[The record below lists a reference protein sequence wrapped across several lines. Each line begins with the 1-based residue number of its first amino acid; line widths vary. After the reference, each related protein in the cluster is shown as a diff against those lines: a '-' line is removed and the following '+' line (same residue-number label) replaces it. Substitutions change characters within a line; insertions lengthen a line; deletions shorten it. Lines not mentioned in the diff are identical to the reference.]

1 MRPSFPRLAALVLL
15 VGVGCSHTHIERV
28 TVPPQVDLTHYTAVA
43 LIDFSSPANRG
54 QLPSY
59 ATHQF
64 LQRVL
69 EAQPNARIMQLGTL
83 QQALASVGKSQ
94 LDADAIRAIGQKNG
108 AQAVFAG
115 TLELTDAKPTV
126 SVANFA
132 HNVGV
137 SADVNANLAATLYD
151 AGNGTIVWTSSAAAH
166 DSAGGVSLNGGDVGV
181 GVEGTDNA
189 YTRMI
194 QKTTWSIADPFRAHV
209 VKQRVEDAQ

>member
-1 MRPSFPRLAALVLL
+1 MRSSFPRLAALALL
-15 VGVGCSHTHIERV
+15 AGVGCSHTHLERV
-28 TVPPQVDLTHYTAVA
+28 TVPPQVDLTHYQAVA

-54 QLPSY
+54 NLPSY
-59 ATHQF
+59 ATQQF
-64 LQRVL
+64 LQRIL

-132 HNVGV
+132 RNVGV
-137 SADVNANLAATLYD
+137 SADVNANLGATLYD

-194 QKTTWSIADPFRAHV
+194 QKTTFTISDPFRAHV
-209 VKQRVEDAQ
+209 VKQRVADAQ